1 VAAGV
6 IAAAAA
12 LPLVYLLIVTL
23 DAGPDALDTLWR
35 SRTAELVLHSLGLT
49 LAVTAAAIAI
59 AVPLAWLTVRTDL
72 PGRRFWT
79 VAAALPLVI
88 PSYIGA
94 YAFLSALGPV
104 GLAQDLLEPLGV
116 ERLPSIVGFPGAW
129 LTLTLFTYPFVLLP
143 VRAALRRLDP
153 QLEEA
158 ALGMGRTP
166 ANVFRTVVLPH
177 LVPAIGAG
185 SLLVALYVLSDFG
198 AVSIMRFE
206 SFTTSIY
213 TLYRAS
219 FDRVGAAA
227 LATLL
232 AALMLVI
239 LWLESRTRRSEALYR
254 SAPGVARAPRLVP
267 LGRWR
272 WPALA
277 FCSSVA
283 TLALAVPVA
292 VLVYWSLQSV
302 AGDID
307 WGEIASAA
315 GHSLLASGLAA
326 LVAAIC
332 AVPVA
337 VLAVRFPGRLSATV
351 ERLSYTGHAL
361 PGIVVALALVFF
373 GTRVASGLYQT
384 LAMLVFAF
392 VVLFLPLAVGVT
404 RATLLQV
411 SPRVEEAA
419 RSLGRGPFAVM
430 RTVTVPLISSGALAG
445 AALVFL
451 TAVKELPATLILA
464 PIGFE
469 TLATE
474 IWKATSV
481 GFFERGAVP
490 SLALLA
496 ISALPVYLLTA
507 RD

>member
-1 VAAGV
+1 M
-6 IAAAAA
+6 
-12 LPLVYLLIVTL
+12 
-23 DAGPDALDTLWR
+23 
-35 SRTAELVLHSLGLT
+35 
-49 LAVTAAAIAI
+49 TAAAIAI
-59 AVPLAWLTVRTDL
+59 AVPLAWLTVRSDL
-72 PGRRFWT
+72 PGRRLWT
-79 VAAALPLVI
+79 VAAALPLVV

-94 YAFLSALGPV
+94 YALLSALGPA
-104 GLAQDLLEPLGV
+104 GLLRDLLEPMGV
-116 ERLPSIVGFPGAW
+116 RRLPSIAGFAGAW

-158 ALGMGRTP
+158 ALGMDRGRSE
-166 ANVFRTVVLPH
+166 VFRTVVLPH
-177 LVPAIGAG
+177 LIPAIGAG
-185 SLLVALYVLSDFG
+185 ALLVALYVLSDFG

-219 FDRVGAAA
+219 FDRIGAAS

-232 AALMLVI
+232 AALMLVV

-254 SAPGVARAPRLVP
+254 SAPGLARPAQAVA

-277 FCSSVA
+277 FCAAVA
-283 TLALAVPVA
+283 TLSLGLPVA

-302 AGDID
+302 AGDVAWAD
-307 WGEIASAA
+307 TVRAA
-315 GHSLLASGLAA
+315 GHSLLVSGLAA
-326 LVAAIC
+326 LIAALC
-332 AVPVA
+332 AIPIA
-337 VLAVRFPGRLSATV
+337 VLAVRFRGSFATLV

-373 GTRVASGLYQT
+373 GTRVVPGLYQT
-384 LAMLVFAF
+384 LVMLVFAF

-404 RATLLQV
+404 RASLLHV

-419 RSLGRGPFAVM
+419 RSLGRGPFEVL
-430 RTVTVPLISSGALAG
+430 RTVTAPLISPGALAG

-474 IWKATSV
+474 VWRATSV

-490 SLALLA
+490 ALVLLLV
-496 ISALPVYLLTA
+496 SALPLYLLTG
-507 RD
+507 RN